1 MKFYIYT
8 DNHSKIT
15 SQDHF
20 SDHISGDKRAW
31 IRSFFLY
38 QELPLDG
45 VTYQLVEN
53 MVATS
58 IFSSNYFNIFPPRA

>member
-1 MKFYIYT
+1 MKFYIYIPIIIQ
-8 DNHSKIT
+8 DNISG
-15 SQDHF
+15 SF